1 MGKAAPGPMT
11 AAERQRAYRE
21 RRKKAAGAIE
31 LPKVAANE
39 PASQDDEEDAE
50 ISLAA
55 LNATMRRMAACA
67 LDEVGGVEYL
77 KKVAAKNA
85 STFLRFVGQF
95 VSRDDLANPGG
106 FNIFVQKLVIENA
119 QPVRGVITSP
129 IAGHID
135 VTPRAIAAPHVIT
148 VDEADAR

>member
-1 MGKAAPGPMT
+1 MT

-21 RRKKAAGAIE
+21 RKKKTAGRIE

-39 PASQDDEEDAE
+39 ARSQDDEDDSD

-55 LNATMRRMAACA
+55 LNATMRRMASTA
-67 LDEVGGVEYL
+67 LTEVGGVEYL

-85 STFLRFVGQF
+85 STFLRFCGQF

-119 QPVRGVITSP
+119 QPVRGVLTSP

-135 VTPRAIAAPHVIT
+135 VTPRAIASPRGIT
-148 VDEADAR
+148 LDEDHGR